1 MIRHKILLPFWNTK
15 KLYIII
21 ITVIYN
27 YNDDNMEFLCE
38 NDFYNLINSAVL
50 WNAACQDT
58 KIVSHRKL
66 C

>member
-27 YNDDNMEFLCE
+27 NNDDNMEFLCE
-38 NDFYNLINSAVL
+38 NDLLFNKFSCFVECSLPG
-50 WNAACQDT
+50 
-58 KIVSHRKL
+58 H
-66 C
+66 